1 MANVKC
7 PGCGTIVTVDPAAGQ
22 TMGCPNCRTPL
33 SATGPSAAPS
43 AVQGRS
49 GEVPIASPPLPGTP
63 AAQSPQQSTPQPLSP
78 QPSAAAGGSPVAPNQ
93 IAVQAAVQAAAQA
106 AATQAVAAHVA
117 AQSAAQATRR
127 PAAPVATP
135 VGRAAPVA
143 AAVPQDGTQIKATR
157 RAVRRKSTN
166 SAANLIAV
174 LTVAGLAFVVLGGG
188 LIWYLNVASK
198 VKVTST
204 PTESTDETSK
214 TDRPVTNSKTNAKT
228 DPTTNAKTGAKK
240 TVPATS
246 TNIEVQVQSVEFDAP
261 RWRSAAN
268 AAKVLQYKCLVVRI
282 TITNSG
288 SAAVEYRSWHLT
300 PYTAID
306 GKSPDETKLVDD
318 RSRVYPAVTIPGA
331 VTFNGHVPKASIARG
346 ESVVDALLFRV
357 PSGFSP
363 DDVKS
368 LRLTLSG
375 KAVGQK
381 DGFELKIA
389 GGDIV
394 EL

>member
-1 MANVKC
+1 MANIQC

-33 SATGPSAAPS
+33 GVAGPSAAQS

-49 GEVPIASPPLPGTP
+49 GEVPIASPPPPGAP
-63 AAQSPQQSTPQPLSP
+63 AAQLPQQSTPQPLSP
-78 QPSAAAGGSPVAPNQ
+78 RPSAAAGGSPNGPDQ
-93 IAVQAAVQAAAQA
+93 IAVEAAVQAAAQA
-106 AATQAVAAHVA
+106 AATQAVAAHV
-117 AQSAAQATRR
+117 AAQATRR

-143 AAVPQDGTQIKATR
+143 AAVPQDGTQIKASR

-198 VKVTST
+198 PKVTST

-228 DPTTNAKTGAKK
+228 DPKTNADTGAKK

-261 RWRSAAN
+261 RWRSAASVP
-268 AAKVLQYKCLVVRI
+268 KVLQYKCLVVRI
-282 TITNSG
+282 KITNSG
-288 SAAVEYRSWHLT
+288 SAAVEYQSWHLT

-318 RSRVYPAVTIPGA
+318 RSRVYPAVNIPGA
-331 VTFNGHVPKASIARG
+331 VTFNGHVPKASIAMG

-363 DDVKS
+363 GDVKS

-375 KAVGQK
+375 KAVGQENE
-381 DGFELKIA
+381 FELKID
-389 GGDIV
+389 GGKIV